1 MTTPTPPPGSPRGA
15 LPRRAVLLGLGGALL
30 GACTG
35 APPSGSSSEP
45 GSSSASGS
53 GRPSGSAAP
62 SATPSGAAL
71 PSTTVWRPG
80 PGEVRPEIKLRAV
93 ELVEAIGAW
102 PPGQQGVEAARA
114 RVSALGLDPALAEQA
129 AALLGP
135 GTQAALQVVNAQ
147 YGGLLLDSASV
158 MVVCRQW
165 TAAPGG
171 GTTAGGTT
179 VDVRLRQASPRWNVT
194 SLHPAEPG
202 PPAADLSTAAQRVLA
217 EPRIQL
223 PPAAV
228 ADVRAGTVHDS
239 VLESMLTLA
248 RSHTFAVTVL
258 SSGHPLDVFGTTRP
272 SDHPPGRAVDVWQID
287 GRAVVDPGTPHALV
301 DDFMREAAATGSYNV
316 GGPRRLSGGQAPNQ
330 FFSDETHRDHVH
342 VGFRT

>member
-1 MTTPTPPPGSPRGA
+1 M
-15 LPRRAVLLGLGGALL
+15 LLGLGGALL

-35 APPSGSSSEP
+35 APPSGSSGPSTASGP
-45 GSSSASGS
+45 APASASASGS
-53 GRPSGSAAP
+53 GRSSGSAAP
-62 SATPSGAAL
+62 SGAAL
-71 PSTTVWRPG
+71 PATTVWRPG

-102 PPGQQGVEAARA
+102 PPGQQGVGAARA
-114 RVSALGLDPALAEQA
+114 RVSALGLDPALAEQAA

-202 PPAADLSTAAQRVLA
+202 PPAAALSAAAQRVLA

-223 PPAAV
+223 PPAAA
-228 ADVRAGTVHDS
+228 ADVRAGVVHDS

-287 GRAVVDPGTPHALV
+287 GRAVVDPETPHALV
-301 DDFMREAAATGSYNV
+301 DGFMREAAAAGSYNV
-316 GGPRRLSGGQAPNQ
+316 GGPRRLSGGRTPNQ
-330 FFSDETHRDHVH
+330 FFSDETHHDHVH
-342 VGFRT
+342 LGFRT